1 MQGSNNPSLPR
12 IVIEPSSPQSPSI
25 SCAFSP
31 STPTNPTSSRSTAK
45 PSQQPSQTESR
56 PGTGT
61 GTRSSK
67 IHPSF
72 QPILRLLRTPL
83 CPLVSSTTGQQHP
96 EFPKTLLAYHL
107 LTSRQLDNLAR
118 HFHQVWPPVDATTA
132 YPVSIPA
139 WIGAQ
144 GEESVDLRTKRRRFG
159 RFIGLRGCESPTFS
173 EHREVQAG
181 SDSDS
186 VSEEDTEELLAR
198 MEWEWEQGLL
208 QAQRDDPDAILR
220 WKAFGC

>member
-12 IVIEPSSPQSPSI
+12 IVIDPSSPQSPSI

-31 STPTNPTSSRSTAK
+31 STPTTSTSSRSSAK
-45 PSQQPSQTESR
+45 PQLPSQAESR
-56 PGTGT
+56 PGIA
-61 GTRSSK
+61 TRSSK
-67 IHPSF
+67 VHPSF
-72 QPILRLLRTPL
+72 LPILRHIRTPL

-139 WIGAQ
+139 WIGTK
-144 GEESVDLRTKRRRFG
+144 GEESVDLQTKRRRFG
-159 RFIGLRGCESPTFS
+159 RFIGLRGCESPTVS
-173 EHREVQAG
+173 EHQEAQAG
-181 SDSDS
+181 FDPDSA
-186 VSEEDTEELLAR
+186 SEDETETEELLAR

-220 WKAFGC
+220 WKAFGY